1 MAKVRDIRRKIKEL
15 ESMLAECGVNTD
27 DVELGIDDDVDEAEA
42 EPKKAEPKKAE
53 PKKAT
58 PKPAP
63 KSAPKKAKKPA
74 PKPEPEPEPDP
85 EPEPE
90 DEDNDVTAE
99 AEPESEPE
107 DTADEESVDEG
118 PVDEEPAE
126 EPPIPESA
134 AQSLLEQEEED
145 VQQKIA
151 MVKPFAIDGYRPDG
165 PGKAYKYWDYERRC
179 WFMTSNFWAATQIAG
194 DLWQPIW
201 VWYFDGKI
209 HHVMDKKEIQK
220 FLP

>member
-1 MAKVRDIRRKIKEL
+1 MAKVREIRRKIKEL
-15 ESMLAECGVNTD
+15 EAMLAECGVNTD

-53 PKKAT
+53 PKKTEPKKAT
-58 PKPAP
+58 PKP
-63 KSAPKKAKKPA
+63 APKKAKKPA
-74 PKPEPEPEPDP
+74 PKPEPEPEP
-85 EPEPE
+85 EPEE
-90 DEDNDVTAE
+90 DDDITAE

-107 DTADEESVDEG
+107 DTAEEEPANEE

-145 VQQKIA
+145 ARQKVAI
-151 MVKPFAIDGYRPDG
+151 VKPFAIDGYRPDG
-165 PGKAYKYWDYERRC
+165 PGKAYKYWDYEIRQ
-179 WFMTSNFWAATQIAG
+179 WVMTTDFWAATQIAG

-201 VWYFDGKI
+201 VWYFDGKV
-209 HHVMDKKEIQK
+209 HHVMDKREIQK